1 MPGMED
7 DRGCRSRLRT
17 STCDESAIEQDAH
30 VEAVLAVVTHAK
42 EQALLGF
49 DLSGEPVEVADGP

>member
-1 MPGMED
+1 MED
-7 DRGCRSRLRT
+7 DRGCRWRLRT
-17 STCDESAIEQDAH
+17 STCAESAIEQDEH

-49 DLSGEPVEVADGP
+49 DLSAEPVENADGS

>member
-1 MPGMED
+1 MED
-7 DRGCRSRLRT
+7 DRGCRWRLRT

-42 EQALLGF
+42 ERALLGF
-49 DLSGEPVEVADGP
+49 DLSDELVEVADGP